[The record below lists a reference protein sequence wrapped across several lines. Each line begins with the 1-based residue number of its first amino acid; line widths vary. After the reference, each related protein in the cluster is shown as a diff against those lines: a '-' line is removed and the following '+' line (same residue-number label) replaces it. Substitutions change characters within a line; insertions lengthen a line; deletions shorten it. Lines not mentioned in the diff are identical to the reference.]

1 MSDAI
6 PKLKSAAFDANDTLV
21 VHLNNGKS
29 FDFKKVMWFTVGQR
43 FQVEWC
49 GSGPSGPWGVSV
61 TDDFSGIQMPDG
73 TILRDGT
80 HQTGRTDGS
89 IYIRLT

>member
-43 FQVEWC
+43 LAPTRPGEPMAVFTF
-49 GSGPSGPWGVSV
+49 G
-61 TDDFSGIQMPDG
+61 
-73 TILRDGT
+73 
-80 HQTGRTDGS
+80 
-89 IYIRLT
+89 